1 MRMSNEE
8 LQTLMEKVKADLLE
22 DKPEEE
28 IVQYLLPHVGKSL
41 ETDEAIVE
49 RLGAIPHPVTARILQ
64 RMFDISEGKRLRKMI
79 KRSLYRIKTRG
90 ISVEEV
96 PGHPGKSI
104 LRPLQTEPPRGYGS
118 PIDSLGQRFLLL
130 VLPHAGRGMTVM
142 ESVVSDIRGFV
153 HFLGEEMT
161 RKGYRNFFE
170 EIRRKNPFPLSEME
184 ASYVS
189 FLFMKAYQLTLER
202 KETPPPHYLQLKSEI
217 ESVKKEFDRP
227 LIYAMLDADEIL
239 RDDRILEKAGEL
251 LKTDVFSHWAI
262 EEEEIRPY
270 ANAILDAEE
279 SKLVLSQIQKQ
290 ARVQEIYQKAL
301 SDLFPEDRRLLYKGR
316 LEEMAYLLFRLERQ
330 EEAKMAL
337 SVALDLEKPLNPI
350 RPNPFLF
357 QLIAKSIFS
366 LLKEAHEEKQN
377 EPSLIMKP

>member
-1 MRMSNEE
+1 MNKEE

-28 IVQYLLPHVGKSL
+28 VSQYLLPHVGKSL
-41 ETDEAIVE
+41 ETDEEIVE
-49 RLGAIPHPVTARILQ
+49 HLSAIPHPVTARMLR
-64 RMFDISEGKRLRKMI
+64 RMIDISEGKRLRKMI
-79 KRSLYRIKTRG
+79 KRSLYRFKTQE
-90 ISVEEV
+90 ISIEEI
-96 PGHPGKSI
+96 PNHQGKSI

-118 PIDSLGQRFLLL
+118 PIDSVGQRFLLL

-142 ESVVSDIRGFV
+142 ESVVSDIRGLID
-153 HFLGEEMT
+153 FLGEEMT

-170 EIRRKNPFPLSEME
+170 EIQRKNSFPLSEME
-184 ASYVS
+184 ASYVG
-189 FLFMKAYQLTLER
+189 FLFTKAYQLTLER

-217 ESVKKEFDRP
+217 EGVKKEFDRP
-227 LIYAMLDADEIL
+227 LIYAMLETEEIL
-239 RDDRILEKAGEL
+239 GDDRILEKAGEL
-251 LKTDVFSHWAI
+251 LKTDVFSQWAI

-270 ANAILDAEE
+270 ANAILEAGE

-301 SDLFPEDRRLLYKGR
+301 SDLFSEERRLLYKGR
-316 LEEMAYLLFRLERQ
+316 LEEMAYLLLCLGRQ
-330 EEAKMAL
+330 GEAKMAL

-357 QLIAKSIFS
+357 QLIVKSIFS
-366 LLKEAHEEKQN
+366 LLREAHEEKQN
-377 EPSLIMKP
+377 EPALIVKP

>member
-1 MRMSNEE
+1 MNNEE
-8 LQTLMEKVKADLLE
+8 LQALMEKVKADLLE
-22 DKPEEE
+22 DQPEDK
-28 IVQYLLPHVGKSL
+28 ILQYLLPYVGKSL
-41 ETDEAIVE
+41 ETDEEIVE
-49 RLGAIPHPVTARILQ
+49 QLGAIPHPMTARILQ
-64 RMFDISEGKRLRKMI
+64 RIFDISEGKRLRKMI
-79 KRSLYRIKTRG
+79 KRFLYRFKTRG
-90 ISVEEV
+90 ISVEEI

-118 PIDSLGQRFLLL
+118 PIDSAGQRFLLL

-184 ASYVS
+184 PSYVG
-189 FLFMKAYQLTLER
+189 FLFTKAYQLTLER
-202 KETPPPHYLQLKSEI
+202 KETPPSHYLQLKSEI
-217 ESVKKEFDRP
+217 ESVKKEFNRS
-227 LIYAMLDADEIL
+227 LIYAMLETDEIL
-239 RDDRILEKAGEL
+239 KDDRILEKAGEL
-251 LKTDVFSHWAI
+251 LKADVFIHWAI

-270 ANAILDAEE
+270 VNAILEAED

-290 ARVQEIYQKAL
+290 ARVEEVYQKAL

-316 LEEMAYLLFRLERQ
+316 LEEMAYLLFCLGRER
-330 EEAKMAL
+330 EAKMAL

-357 QLIAKSIFS
+357 QLIVKSIFS
-366 LLKEAHEEKQN
+366 FLKEAHEEKES
-377 EPSLIMKP
+377 EPSLIVKP